1 MEILKPNTSWTIVD
15 WQGRTYLVQTK
26 VSPKSTK
33 LCDDKPIFSIV
44 QTSSTDLQSQ
54 GQLINDIFSQFSIPE
69 NFEIITW
76 LNHYLNYYG
85 LKLKYEDSAAAYQV
99 KSESKQF
106 TSSLIINAINQFRL
120 LLRTEIPLTHSNLR
134 LWFQYW
140 QEPGLADKLGEL
152 CDYQD
157 EIQEL
162 LPDKSY
168 GLEIIQQL
176 AVNSDVVSELNQPHE
191 IPQWTYPQ
199 SVVLLQSVDSFQSV
213 GSSQPADSVQP
224 AASLQAAASLQSM
237 ALLQLADK
245 LKALSKVLSFA
256 QVNSD
261 EKTSEK
267 ASEKTTQ
274 LMNLVINL
282 SEQISIEKLLNSALK
297 QSNLLSDPFYSQ
309 IPVFHDGKLF
319 HVNILFFTEDGL
331 KQRPSHKKPCFNLVV
346 EIPTV
351 NLGLI
356 IANIRFKDDEST
368 LAIIAAEYGVA
379 EMIKANIDQ
388 IRQIGKV
395 HFKSITVDFQEVK
408 ELRPKQR
415 LLDIVFGQA
424 KSSVDLRI

>member
-26 VSPKSTK
+26 VSPKITK
-33 LCDDKPIFSIV
+33 LGDDKPIFSIV

-140 QEPGLADKLGEL
+140 QEPGLAHKLGEL
-152 CDYQD
+152 IDYQD

-176 AVNSDVVSELNQPHE
+176 AVNPDVVSERNQPHE

-199 SVVLLQSVDSFQSV
+199 SVVLLQPAA
-213 GSSQPADSVQP
+213 SSQP
-224 AASLQAAASLQSM
+224 AASLQSM

-319 HVNILFFTEDGL
+319 HVNILFFTEDGS

-395 HFKSITVDFQEVK
+395 HFKSITVDFQELK